1 MTFYR
6 ASKLFYITN
15 TLLHVNNMKVSTI
28 AIVLCATV
36 CFNSL
41 TAQATQISYHVAVDK
56 ETTGQDLTKM
66 QKNNPAVTNID
77 EAPVSSPGAKR
88 LLHGDDLDFH
98 CSLFL
103 DSATC
108 AAQSFFCIWGGQ

>member
-1 MTFYR
+1 
-6 ASKLFYITN
+6 
-15 TLLHVNNMKVSTI
+15 MKVSTI

-88 LLHGDDLDFH
+88 LLVFTTKNAPPAAVRRCGCVLPAIIYH
-98 CSLFL
+98 CVVSL
-103 DSATC
+103 
-108 AAQSFFCIWGGQ
+108 